1 MARPPLVV
9 SELACANLK
18 ANRPMMMTGD
28 RMLPALEIATGGR
41 CCEEVG
47 GTDQADYF
55 GSAASKQ

>member
-1 MARPPLVV
+1 MT
-9 SELACANLK
+9 
-18 ANRPMMMTGD
+18 MTGD

-41 CCEEVG
+41 GCEEVG